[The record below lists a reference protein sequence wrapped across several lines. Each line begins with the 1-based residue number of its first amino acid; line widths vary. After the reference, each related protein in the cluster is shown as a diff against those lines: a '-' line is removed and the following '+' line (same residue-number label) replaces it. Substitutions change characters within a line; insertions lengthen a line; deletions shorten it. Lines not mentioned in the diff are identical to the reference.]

1 MQSPGEMASI
11 LFILILTFLTQHA
24 ACLQVTPNSPCSS
37 FCVDSA
43 NLDFSSSNSSTTKNS
58 DISCYDSE
66 YSTTPAGQKFQRCM
80 SCLQDSTFAQGDEND
95 QQWFLCEYTP
105 TRLSLSSNI
114 NTDNLRYTF
123 DFCIFAFPNATGVA
137 STPCSTSTACGG
149 LRTALTQGDL
159 NPKQHDYSY
168 CGGDSSAMPDGAINE
183 CMSCVGALD
192 GQDYLANFLI
202 ALDAGCKQRPPTG
215 TLIGLN
221 DTVFSRTTISSVDP
235 ATEQATDENGSA
247 LSIPQIAGIAAGA
260 IVAILAVA
268 GFLFVRCR
276 RQRNR
281 RLLLGDIRAS
291 PTGSKKSR
299 HRPASSL
306 SFRCQTHL
314 TPRSPAFFPNPAD
327 GTIEEEK
334 PYAGPFSALGSH
346 PVSNTVSPE
355 SPRKSTWQTQ
365 NKMLPLHTIA
375 TAIPTI
381 PDNVHYST
389 SPKAAFFSPTDEPA
403 STTSTKSTAQLLPLR
418 QYNPAE
424 YGVSSPQ
431 IGVSPD
437 GTFSSPISGS
447 TGSPLLSR
455 AWERGTPTWDM
466 PPRSSSRPSGVGAW
480 ERVAAGVAAGKN
492 RRTSN
497 GGSPVETTQ
506 INFNFPPPP
515 TRR

>member
-1 MQSPGEMASI
+1 MAS
-11 LFILILTFLTQHA
+11 LLLTLTLTLLTQHA
-24 ACLQVTPNSPCSS
+24 ASLQVTPNSPCAS
-37 FCVDSA
+37 FCVDSP
-43 NLDFSSSNSSTTKNS
+43 NLDFSDSNSSTTKNA

-95 QQWFLCEYTP
+95 QLWFLY
-105 TRLSLSSNI
+105 
-114 NTDNLRYTF
+114 NLRYTF

-149 LRTALTQGDL
+149 LRTTLTQDNL
-159 NPKQHDYSY
+159 NPKKHDYSY
-168 CGGDSSAMPDGAINE
+168 CGGDSSAMPDGAITE

-215 TLIGLN
+215 ILIGLN
-221 DTVFSRTTISSVDP
+221 DTVFSTTTISSVDP
-235 ATEQATDENGSA
+235 ATEQTTEDKGST

-260 IVAILAVA
+260 VIAVLAVA

-276 RQRNR
+276 KQRNR
-281 RLLLGDIRAS
+281 RLLLGDIKTS
-291 PTGSKKSR
+291 PTGSKRSR

-314 TPRSPAFFPNPAD
+314 TPRSPSFFPNPAD

-334 PYAGPFSALGSH
+334 PYTGPFSALSSH
-346 PVSNTVSPE
+346 PVSQPSSPE
-355 SPRKSTWQTQ
+355 SPRKSTWQAQ
-365 NKMLPLHTIA
+365 SKMLPLHTIA

-403 STTSTKSTAQLLPLR
+403 STTSTRSTAQLLPLR

-431 IGVSPD
+431 IGASPD

-455 AWERGTPTWDM
+455 AWERGTPTWDL

-480 ERVAAGVAAGKN
+480 ERVAAGVAGKN

-497 GGSPVETTQ
+497 TGSPVETTQ

-515 TRR
+515 TKR